1 MKLRHSVSV
10 RGDREKVSWGKRSKV
25 LVLLERRREEM
36 LVNFKNIKVV
46 NKIERMD
53 YFLEDLRVKKGRIKE
68 IWSTSPS
75 DKQEGENREANHVKL
90 K

>member
-46 NKIERMD
+46 NKIENRMD

-68 IWSTSPS
+68 I
-75 DKQEGENREANHVKL
+75 
-90 K
+90 